1 MHPILAR
8 GRRLALYLGLW
19 LVLASLLGALL
30 GAQASLTGWHAL
42 IVALPLAYAYA
53 FVCLSVW
60 YVSRSMPLAMTGV
73 ARIIGT
79 ALAAAMFL
87 ERRLVAAGQAVGGR
101 AHRPR
106 LAARFRSTGRV
117 VRPA

>member
-30 GAQASLTGWHAL
+30 GAQASLTWWHAL

-60 YVSRSMPLAMTGV
+60 YVSRSMPLAMTGA
-73 ARIIGT
+73 ARIFGT
-79 ALAAAMFL
+79 ALAAAGISS
-87 ERRLVAAGQAVGGR
+87 AG
-101 AHRPR
+101 
-106 LAARFRSTGRV
+106 
-117 VRPA
+117 